1 MILIYYYTSI
11 VNKMCKHTKHTKHT
25 KYTKHTKHTKH
36 TKCIKHICCKKNRQN
51 IYDNHGKNITNI

>member
-11 VNKMCKHTKHTKHT
+11 VNKMCNEKHR
-25 KYTKHTKHTKH
+25 KHTKHTKH